1 MGQVSD
7 LPLPLEEP
15 IMQRQALFFTAP
27 HQLELRDEPLPPLPD
42 DGLLVQTVVSAI
54 SPGTEM
60 LLYRGQMPTELMA
73 DATIAALGEGG
84 YPQKYGY
91 AAVGRV
97 VETGKLVDTAWR
109 NQLVFAF
116 QPHQSYFIAKP
127 SEVMPLPDGMLP
139 ETAVFLPNM
148 ETAVSFVMDA
158 QPGIGEQ
165 VAIFGQGIVGL
176 LTTSLLAQLP
186 LVSLITLDGYPL
198 RRDWSRKLG
207 ASASLNPADSD
218 LADQIQANLPHASHY
233 PGLDL
238 AFELSGN
245 PAALDSAIELMGF
258 NGRILV
264 GSWYGSKRA
273 NLNLGGSFH
282 RSQIQLISSQVSHL
296 APRWQGRWSKARR
309 MAVAWEMLA
318 KIQPQQLITHRFPLA
333 QAQQA
338 YDLIDTRPETA
349 VQVVFTY

>member
-1 MGQVSD
+1 
-7 LPLPLEEP
+7 
-15 IMQRQALFFTAP
+15 MQRQALFFTAP
-27 HQLELRDEPLPPLPD
+27 YQLELRDEPLPPLPD
-42 DGLLVQTVVSAI
+42 DALLVQTVVSAI

-73 DATIAALGEGG
+73 DATIAALGDGG

-97 VETGKLVDTAWR
+97 VEIGSSVDKTWR
-109 NQLVFAF
+109 DRLIFAF
-116 QPHQSYFIAKP
+116 QPHQSHFVTKP
-127 SEVMPLPDGMLP
+127 EEVLPLPTNMRP

-165 VAIFGQGIVGL
+165 VAVFGQGIVGL

-186 LVSLITLDGYPL
+186 LACLLTLDGYSL
-198 RRDWSRKLG
+198 RRDWSQKLG
-207 ASASLNPADSD
+207 ASASLDPANPKVP
-218 LADQIQANLPHASHY
+218 DQILAALPHGSHH

-245 PAALDSAIELMGF
+245 PAALDRAIEVMGF
-258 NGRILV
+258 NGRILI

-273 NLNLGGSFH
+273 DLNLGGKFH
-282 RSQIQLISSQVSHL
+282 RSQMQLISSQVSL
-296 APRWQGRWSKARR
+296 IAPRWQGRWSKARR

-318 KIQPQQLITHRFPLA
+318 KVQPQQLITHRLPLEQAA
-333 QAQQA
+333 QA
-338 YDLIDTRPETA
+338 YNLIDTRPETA
-349 VQVVFTY
+349 VQVVFVYDR

>member
-1 MGQVSD
+1 
-7 LPLPLEEP
+7 
-15 IMQRQALFFTAP
+15 MQRQALFFTAP
-27 HQLELRDEPLPPLPD
+27 YQLELRDEPLPPLPN
-42 DGLLVQTVVSAI
+42 DGLMMQTVVSAI

-60 LLYRGQMPTELMA
+60 LLYRGQMPAELMA

-97 VETGKLVDTAWR
+97 IEIGKSVDKAWR
-109 NQLVFAF
+109 DRLVFAF
-116 QPHQSYFIAKP
+116 QPHQSHFVAKP
-127 SEVMPLPDGMLP
+127 GEVLPLPERMLP

-148 ETAVSFVMDA
+148 ETAVSFIMDA

-165 VAIFGQGIVGL
+165 VAVFGQGIVGL

-186 LVSLITLDGYPL
+186 LACLLTLDGYPL
-198 RRDWSRKLG
+198 RRDWSQKLG
-207 ASASLNPADSD
+207 ATASLDPTISD
-218 LADQIQANLPHASHY
+218 LANQVQAALPHASHH

-245 PAALDSAIELMGF
+245 PAALDAAIGLMGF
-258 NGRILV
+258 NGRILI

-273 NLNLGGSFH
+273 NLDLGGHFH
-282 RSQIQLISSQVSHL
+282 RSQIQLISSQVSHI

-318 KIQPQQLITHRFPLA
+318 KMQPQQLITQSFPLA

-338 YDLIDTRPETA
+338 YELIDQRPETA
-349 VQVVFTY
+349 VQVVFTYVA

>member
-1 MGQVSD
+1 
-7 LPLPLEEP
+7 
-15 IMQRQALFFTAP
+15 MQRHALFFTAP
-27 HQLELRDEPLPPLPD
+27 YQLELRQEPLPPLPN

-60 LLYRGQMPTELMA
+60 LLYRGQMPADLMA

-97 VETGKLVDTAWR
+97 IEIGKSVDKAWR
-109 NQLVFAF
+109 DRLVFAF
-116 QPHQSYFIAKP
+116 QPHQSHFVAKP
-127 SEVMPLPDGMLP
+127 DEVLPLPDGMQP

-148 ETAVSFVMDA
+148 ETAVSFIMDA

-165 VAIFGQGIVGL
+165 VAVFGQGIVGL

-186 LVSLITLDGYPL
+186 LACLLTLDGYPL
-198 RRDWSRKLG
+198 RRDWSQKLG
-207 ASASLNPADSD
+207 ATASLDPTISD
-218 LADQIQANLPHASHY
+218 LADQVQAALPHASHH

-245 PAALDSAIELMGF
+245 PAALDMAIGLMGF
-258 NGRILV
+258 NGRILI
-264 GSWYGSKRA
+264 GSWYGRKRA
-273 NLNLGGSFH
+273 NLDLGGHFH
-282 RSQIQLISSQVSHL
+282 RSQIQLISSQVSHI

-318 KIQPQQLITHRFPLA
+318 KRCSPSSSSPRA
-333 QAQQA
+333 S
-338 YDLIDTRPETA
+338 RWRRRNRRMN
-349 VQVVFTY
+349 

>member
-1 MGQVSD
+1 
-7 LPLPLEEP
+7 
-15 IMQRQALFFTAP
+15 MQRQALFFTAP
-27 HQLELRDEPLPPLPD
+27 YQLELRAEPLPPFPD

-60 LLYRGQMPTELMA
+60 LLYRGQMPAKLMA

-97 VETGKLVDTAWR
+97 VAVGKSVESSWR
-109 NQLVFAF
+109 DRLVFAF
-116 QPHQSYFIAKP
+116 QPHQTHFVAQP
-127 SEVMPLPDGMLP
+127 NEVLPLPEGMLP

-148 ETAVSFVMDA
+148 ETAVSFIMDA

-165 VAIFGQGIVGL
+165 VAVFGQGIVGL

-186 LVSLITLDGYPL
+186 LASLLTLDGYPL
-198 RRDWSRKLG
+198 RRSWSQKLG
-207 ASASLNPADSD
+207 ASASFCPAAPD
-218 LADQIQANLPHASHY
+218 LADQIQANLPHASHH

-245 PAALDSAIELMGF
+245 PAALDTAIGLMGF
-258 NGRILV
+258 NGRLLI

-273 NLNLGGSFH
+273 NLDLGGKFH

-296 APRWQGRWSKARR
+296 APRWQGRWDKARR

-318 KIQPQQLITHRFPLA
+318 KIQPQQLITHRFPLVQAA
-333 QAQQA
+333 QA
-338 YDLIDTRPETA
+338 YELIDQRVETA
-349 VQVVFTY
+349 VQVVFTYD

>member
-1 MGQVSD
+1 
-7 LPLPLEEP
+7 
-15 IMQRQALFFTAP
+15 MQRQALFFTAP
-27 HQLELRDEPLPPLPD
+27 FQLEIREEPLSPLPD
-42 DGLLVQTVVSAI
+42 DGLLVQTIVTAI

-60 LLYRGQMPTELMA
+60 LLYRGQMPPDLMA

-97 VETGKLVDTAWR
+97 VETGASVDKVWQDR
-109 NQLVFAF
+109 LLFAF
-116 QPHQSYFIAKP
+116 QPHQSHFIARL

-158 QPGIGEQ
+158 QPGLGEQ
-165 VAIFGQGIVGL
+165 TAVFGQGIVGL
-176 LTTSLLAQLP
+176 LTTALLAQLP
-186 LVSLITLDGYPL
+186 LACLLTLDGYPL
-198 RRDWSRKLG
+198 RRHWSQELG
-207 ASASLNPADSD
+207 ATASFNPADPN
-218 LADQIQANLPHASHY
+218 LGNQILTALPHASYH
-233 PGLDL
+233 PGLDV

-245 PAALDSAIELMGF
+245 PAALDGAIEAMGF
-258 NGRILV
+258 NGRILI

-273 NLNLGGSFH
+273 SLNLGGKFH

-296 APRWQGRWSKARR
+296 APRWQGRWNKARR
-309 MAVAWEMLA
+309 LDVAWEMLQTH
-318 KIQPQQLITHRFPLA
+318 QPQQLITHRFPLA

-338 YDLIDTRPETA
+338 YELIDRRPETA
-349 VQVVFTY
+349 VQVVFVYDR

>member
-1 MGQVSD
+1 
-7 LPLPLEEP
+7 
-15 IMQRQALFFTAP
+15 MQRQALFFTAP
-27 HQLELRDEPLPPLPD
+27 HQLELREEPLPLLPP

-60 LLYRGQMPTELMA
+60 LLYRGQMPAELMA

-97 VETGKLVDTAWR
+97 VEVGASVDKSWQDR
-109 NQLVFAF
+109 LVFAF
-116 QPHQSYFIAKP
+116 QPHQSHFVAKP
-127 SEVMPLPDGMLP
+127 DDVLPLPEGMQP

-165 VAIFGQGIVGL
+165 VAVFGQGIVGL

-186 LVSLITLDGYPL
+186 LACLLTLDGYSL
-198 RRDWSRKLG
+198 RRDWSHKLG
-207 ASASLNPADSD
+207 ATASLDPANPNLPDQV
-218 LADQIQANLPHASHY
+218 LAALPHASYH

-245 PAALDSAIELMGF
+245 PAALDAAIGAMGF
-258 NGRILV
+258 NGRILI

-273 NLNLGGSFH
+273 NLNLGGKFH
-282 RSQIQLISSQVSHL
+282 RSQMQLISSQVSHI
-296 APRWQGRWSKARR
+296 APRWQGRWPKARR
-309 MAVAWEMLA
+309 LAVAWEMLQ
-318 KIQPQQLITHRFPLA
+318 KVQPQQLITHRFPLG

-338 YDLIDTRPETA
+338 YDLIDVRPETA
-349 VQVVFTY
+349 VQVVFSY

>member
-1 MGQVSD
+1 
-7 LPLPLEEP
+7 
-15 IMQRQALFFTAP
+15 MQRKALFFTAP
-27 HQLELRDEPLPPLPD
+27 HQLECRDEPLPPLPD
-42 DGLLVQTVVSAI
+42 DGLLVQTIVSAI

-60 LLYRGQMPTELMA
+60 LLYRGQMPAQLMA

-97 VETGKLVDTAWR
+97 VEIGKSVENSWR
-109 NQLVFAF
+109 DRLVFAF
-116 QPHQSYFIAKP
+116 QPHQSHFIARP
-127 SEVMPLPDGMLP
+127 EEVLPLPAAMLP

-165 VAIFGQGIVGL
+165 VAVFGQGIVGL

-186 LVSLITLDGYPL
+186 LTCLLTLDSYPL
-198 RRDWSRKLG
+198 RRDWSQKLG
-207 ASASLNPADSD
+207 ASTSLDSTAPD
-218 LADQIQANLPHASHY
+218 LANQILAALPHASHH

-245 PAALDSAIELMGF
+245 PAALDGAIELMGF
-258 NGRILV
+258 NGRILI

-273 NLNLGGSFH
+273 NLNLGGKFH

-296 APRWQGRWSKARR
+296 APRWQGRWSKVRR
-309 MAVAWEMLA
+309 MAVAWQMLA
-318 KIQPQQLITHRFPLA
+318 KVQPQRLITHRFPLA
-333 QAQQA
+333 QAADA
-338 YDLIDTRPETA
+338 YELIDQRPETA
-349 VQVVFTY
+349 VQLIFIYD

>member
-1 MGQVSD
+1 
-7 LPLPLEEP
+7 
-15 IMQRQALFFTAP
+15 MQREALFFTAP
-27 HQLELRDEPLPPLPD
+27 HQLEIREEPLPPLPA
-42 DGLLVQTVVSAI
+42 DGLLVQTIVSAI
-54 SPGTEM
+54 SSGTEM
-60 LLYRGQMPTELMA
+60 LLYRGQMPAELTA

-97 VETGKLVDTAWR
+97 VEIGSAVDKSWR
-109 NQLVFAF
+109 DRLVFAF
-116 QPHQSYFIAKP
+116 QPHQFHFIAQP
-127 SEVMPLPDGMLP
+127 GEVMPLPNGMQP

-165 VAIFGQGIVGL
+165 VAVFGQGIVGL

-186 LVSLITLDGYPL
+186 LACLLTLDGYPL
-198 RRDWSRKLG
+198 RRSWSRQLG
-207 ASASLNPADSD
+207 ATASLDPSSPE
-218 LADQIQANLPHASHY
+218 LHDQILANLPHAGHH

-245 PAALDSAIELMGF
+245 PAALDVAIGMMGF
-258 NGRILV
+258 NGRILI

-273 NLNLGGSFH
+273 NLNLGGHFH
-282 RSQIQLISSQVSHL
+282 RSQLQLVSSQVSHL

-309 MAVAWEMLA
+309 LAVAWEMLQ
-318 KIQPQQLITHRFPLA
+318 KVQPQQLITHRFPLA
-333 QAQQA
+333 QARQA
-338 YDLIDTRPETA
+338 YELIDQRPETA
-349 VQVVFTY
+349 VQVIFSY

>member
-1 MGQVSD
+1 
-7 LPLPLEEP
+7 
-15 IMQRQALFFTAP
+15 MQRQALFFTAP
-27 HQLELRDEPLPPLPD
+27 YQLELRPEPLPPLPD

-60 LLYRGQMPTELMA
+60 LLYRGQMPAELMA

-97 VETGKLVDTAWR
+97 VEMGKLVDNAWR
-109 NQLVFAF
+109 DRLVFAF
-116 QPHQSYFIAKP
+116 QPHQSHFMARP
-127 SEVMPLPDGMLP
+127 DEVMPVPDGILP

-165 VAIFGQGIVGL
+165 VAVFGQGIVGL
-176 LTTSLLAQLP
+176 LTTSLLTQLP
-186 LVSLITLDGYPL
+186 LACLLTLDGYPL

-207 ASASLNPADSD
+207 ATASLDPAAPD
-218 LADQIQANLPHASHY
+218 LADQIRAALPHASHH

-245 PAALDSAIELMGF
+245 PAALDGAIGVMGF
-258 NGRILV
+258 NGRILI
-264 GSWYGSKRA
+264 GSWYGRKRA
-273 NLNLGGSFH
+273 NLDLGGHFH
-282 RSQIQLISSQVSHL
+282 RSQLQLISSQVSHL
-296 APRWQGRWSKARR
+296 APRWQGRWSKKRR
-309 MAVAWEMLA
+309 MDVAWQMLA
-318 KIQPQQLITHRFPLA
+318 KVQPQPLITHRFPLA
-333 QAQQA
+333 QAANA
-338 YDLIDTRPETA
+338 YELIDLRPETA
-349 VQVVFTY
+349 VQVVFSY

>member
-1 MGQVSD
+1 M
-7 LPLPLEEP
+7 
-15 IMQRQALFFTAP
+15 MQRLALFFTAP
-27 HQLELRDEPLPPLPD
+27 YQLELRQEPLPPLPD

-60 LLYRGQMPTELMA
+60 LLYRGQMPADLMA

-91 AAVGRV
+91 AALGRV
-97 VETGKLVDTAWR
+97 IEVGKSVDKAWR
-109 NQLVFAF
+109 DRLVFAF
-116 QPHQSYFIAKP
+116 QPHQSHFVAKP
-127 SEVMPLPDGMLP
+127 DEVLPLPDRMQP

-165 VAIFGQGIVGL
+165 VAVLGQGIVGL

-186 LVSLITLDGYPL
+186 LASLLTLDGYPL
-198 RRDWSRKLG
+198 RRDWSQKLG
-207 ASASLNPADSD
+207 ATASLDPATPD
-218 LADQIQANLPHASHY
+218 LADQIQAALPHASHH

-245 PAALDSAIELMGF
+245 PAALDMAIGLMGF
-258 NGRILV
+258 NGRILI
-264 GSWYGSKRA
+264 GSWYGRKRA
-273 NLNLGGSFH
+273 NLDLGGHFH
-282 RSQIQLISSQVSHL
+282 RHQIQLISSQVSHL

-309 MAVAWEMLA
+309 LAVAWEMLQTV
-318 KIQPQQLITHRFPLA
+318 QPQQLITQRFPLE

-338 YDLIDTRPETA
+338 YELIDLRPETA
-349 VQVVFTY
+349 VQVVFIYDR

>member
-1 MGQVSD
+1 
-7 LPLPLEEP
+7 
-15 IMQRQALFFTAP
+15 MQRQALFFTAP
-27 HQLELRDEPLPPLPD
+27 HQLELRNEPLPPLPD

-60 LLYRGQMPTELMA
+60 LLYRGQMPAELMA

-91 AAVGRV
+91 AAVGRI
-97 VETGKLVDTAWR
+97 VEIGKLVAPRWLDR
-109 NQLVFAF
+109 LVFAF
-116 QPHQSYFIAKP
+116 QPHQTHFIAQP
-127 SEVMPLPDGMLP
+127 DEVLPLPEGMLP

-165 VAIFGQGIVGL
+165 TAVFGQGIVGL

-186 LVSLITLDGYPL
+186 LACLLTLDGYPL
-198 RRDWSRKLG
+198 RRDWSQKLG
-207 ASASLNPADSD
+207 ASASLDPTAPD
-218 LADQIQANLPHASHY
+218 LADQIQAALPHANHH

-245 PAALDSAIELMGF
+245 PVALDGAIELMGF
-258 NGRILV
+258 NGRILI

-273 NLNLGGSFH
+273 NLNLGGKFH

-296 APRWQGRWSKARR
+296 APRWSGRWSKARR

-318 KIQPQQLITHRFPLA
+318 KVQPQQLITHRFPLT
-333 QAQQA
+333 QAADA
-338 YDLIDTRPETA
+338 YELIDLRPETA
-349 VQVVFTY
+349 VQVVFTYNERK